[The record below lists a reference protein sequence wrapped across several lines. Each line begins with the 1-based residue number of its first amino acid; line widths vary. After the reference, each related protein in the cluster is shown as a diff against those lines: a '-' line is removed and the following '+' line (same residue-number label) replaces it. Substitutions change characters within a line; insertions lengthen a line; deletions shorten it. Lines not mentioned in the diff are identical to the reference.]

1 MSMPSRARAFACA
14 LAIGVIAAGCSSG
27 SDSKA
32 GAPPSVPSSGSP
44 GSSPSQTPSPSPT
57 PKPTPTIH
65 PPQGAPGSWVTV
77 VAHLG
82 RPEIQT
88 QTLAVN
94 GSNVVVMRADTYTTR
109 LVLHAGYQD
118 PGGDQWLAGP
128 AISEAEK
135 PTLLAAFNGGFRLGL
150 GLGGFLVLGRGAGAI
165 QPGLASVVTYADGTS
180 DIGAWG
186 QTVPAAGKKLVSVRQ
201 NLGLLVDN
209 GQPAADVDQYG
220 PWGATLGGGFA
231 VARSGLGIDQ
241 YGNLL
246 WAGST
251 FATPR
256 SIAMALIQS
265 GAVRGMQLDIN
276 PMWVGAFA
284 WPNAATQ
291 QPLMPGQYNGVGT
304 YLQPYSRD
312 YFTVGLRLPASAEAT
327 PTPSP

>member
-1 MSMPSRARAFACA
+1 MSMPSRARALACA
-14 LAIGVIAAGCSSG
+14 LALGVIAAGCSSG
-27 SDSKA
+27 SGSKA
-32 GAPPSVPSSGSP
+32 TSPPSVPSSGAS
-44 GSSPSQTPSPSPT
+44 GSSPSPSQSPSPT

-88 QTLAVN
+88 QTVAVN

-135 PTLLAAFNGGFRLGL
+135 PTLLAAFNGGFRLNL
-150 GLGGFLVLGRGAGAI
+150 GLGGFLVLGRGAGTI
-165 QPGLASVVTYADGTS
+165 QPGLASVVTYADGAS

-186 QTVPAAGKKLVSVRQ
+186 QTVPAAGKKVISIRQ

-220 PWGATLGGGFA
+220 PWG
-231 VARSGLGIDQ
+231 
-241 YGNLL
+241 
-246 WAGST
+246 
-251 FATPR
+251 
-256 SIAMALIQS
+256 
-265 GAVRGMQLDIN
+265 
-276 PMWVGAFA
+276 
-284 WPNAATQ
+284 
-291 QPLMPGQYNGVGT
+291 
-304 YLQPYSRD
+304 
-312 YFTVGLRLPASAEAT
+312 
-327 PTPSP
+327 